1 MIIEKWLKK
10 WSNSKE
16 VQDPKWDPTESGLS
30 IAYSSTNPAHTTKI
44 IEFRDE
50 LVKNKIWW
58 EPIQEERTMSPIF
71 Y

>member
-1 MIIEKWLKK
+1 MV
-10 WSNSKE
+10 KE
-16 VQDPKWDPTESGLS
+16 MEQFKRSTRPKMGSYR
-30 IAYSSTNPAHTTKI
+30 IRIKYCYSSTNPAHTTKI